1 MFHFKHLQLW
11 NSLLKYVSQKGIYC
25 FFSWS
30 KRSENEEVW
39 KMVPMLNSKSRQII
53 RRVLCIFPRY
63 AYSFGTM
70 HHAFKLMRGVK
81 AFMPPQGILLVAA
94 YLPKEWEVRFV
105 DENVT
110 PAMDEDFRWADV
122 VLLSG
127 MHVQREHICATAR
140 RARRFGKLTVLGGAS
155 VSSCPEWYPDLD
167 LLHIGELGDATDRLI
182 ERLRQSVALP
192 NHQEVYTTVNRKP
205 MTEFPMPAYHLIDL
219 HKYFLGSVQFSSGCP
234 YQCEFCD
241 IPELYGRQPRLKTP
255 AQISAEL
262 DALLTRGN
270 PGAVYFVDD
279 NFIANQKATIGLLEE
294 LVRWQKVRGYPLQFA
309 CEASLNLAQS
319 PHVLRLMREAN
330 FCTLFAGIETPDEQ
344 ALQFINK
351 RQNLREPILESI
363 RKLNEYGIEVV
374 SGIILGLDTDTE
386 QTGEHVKRF
395 TQESGIPMLTIN
407 ILHALPKTPLWR
419 RLEADGRLVRSRP
432 NRESNVDFLLP
443 YNKIIRIWQ
452 DCILT
457 AFTPRA
463 IYARFDYQLQYT
475 YPNRLSLPVTRA
487 RLNFSNVHRALSIL
501 ARIFWYVGIH
511 SDYRRLF
518 WKMTLKTLSQ
528 GKIEECIHTA
538 MVTHHMIMFAR
549 ECVRDEAEKSFY
561 SEKTRTAVVSGQR
574 ASRK

>member
-1 MFHFKHLQLW
+1 MSAIILEFIAKICVPERNIL
-11 NSLLKYVSQKGIYC
+11 
-25 FFSWS
+25 FFSRP
-30 KRSENEEVW
+30 KKSENEEVR
-39 KMVPMLNSKSRQII
+39 KMVSILNGNPRQTM
-53 RRVLCIFPRY
+53 RRVLCVFPRY
-63 AYSFGTM
+63 AHSFGTM

-110 PAMDEDFRWADV
+110 LAVEEDFRWADV

-127 MHVQREHICATAR
+127 MHVQREHIYTIAM
-140 RARRFGKLTVLGGAS
+140 RARSFGKLTVLGGAS

-192 NHQEVYTTVNRKP
+192 KYQEVYTTVNRRP
-205 MTEFPMPAYHLIDL
+205 MHEFPIPAYHLIDL
-219 HKYFLGSVQFSSGCP
+219 CKYFLGSIQFSSGCP

-241 IPELYGRQPRLKTP
+241 IPELYGHQPRMKTP
-255 AQISAEL
+255 SRISAEL

-294 LVRWQKVRGYPLQFA
+294 LVRWQKVRGYPLLFA
-309 CEASLNLAQS
+309 CEASLNLAHS

-330 FCTLFAGIETPDEQ
+330 FCTLFAGIETPEEQ

-351 RQNLREPILESI
+351 RQNLREPMLESI

-386 QTGEHVKRF
+386 QTEEHVKRF

-419 RLEADGRLVRSRP
+419 RLEADGRLIRNYS

-443 YNKIIRIWQ
+443 YDKVIRMWQ

-457 AFTPRA
+457 AFTPEA
-463 IYARFDYQLQYT
+463 IYARFEYQLQHT
-475 YPNRLSLPVTRA
+475 YPNRLPLPVTRA
-487 RLNFSNVHRALSIL
+487 RLNFANVHRALSIL
-501 ARIFWYVGIH
+501 ARTFWYVGIR

-518 WKMTLKTLSQ
+518 WKMTLKTLPL

-538 MVTHHMIMFAR
+538 IVAYHMIMFAR

-561 SEKTRTAVVSGQR
+561 SEKTRTAVISGQR
-574 ASRK
+574 ASPK